1 MKKFFIKKIV
11 FISLL
16 FSFLILSACD
26 KYSDFDKYS
35 DSENIDFTYHIDVKD
50 LRIFAKEDVS
60 PNFLNNVGTAYEAM
74 FTDGSMIDPNMRSRY
89 LSISKSEHTYQRVG
103 VESSFEKNNDYAYG
117 NPPSPYDDN
126 ATDYI
131 WELNEGG
138 KEQVGEV
145 IEHLLHTITT
155 VILYLTYPEAWDY
168 NESTSALS
176 LAMQEA
182 VDKGI
187 YDISSYDEL
196 KNDTEI
202 YQKVL
207 TQEYAYWLILAE
219 WDYYI
224 TAGKKREGISGN
236 EEFIIGT
243 PAEIEVQL
251 PIGHQL
257 YQDYVVKILSTP
269 DKATI
274 TSLFL

>member
-26 KYSDFDKYS
+26 KYSAFDKYS

-60 PNFLNNVGTAYEAM
+60 PNFLNNVGTAYKAM
-74 FTDGSMIDPNMRSRY
+74 FTDGSMINPNMRSRY
-89 LSISKSEHTYQRVG
+89 LSISKSEYTYQRVG

-176 LAMQEA
+176 LATQEA